1 MKDQYGRTIR
11 YLRLSVTDRCNLHC
25 RYCRPRGQAEEN
37 SAEEAL
43 LTDREILFLTRLFS
57 ERGIRRIKLTGGE
70 PLLRPNL
77 CALVGAIK
85 RLPLIEQVT
94 LTTNGIYLGL
104 FLDELQKGGID
115 AINISLNTLD
125 PRRYER
131 ITGYD
136 GFQTV
141 RDNVYRSLRRG
152 IQTKINVVP
161 QIAENS
167 AELEAFAEL
176 AREDALSV
184 RFIEMMPLGIAD
196 AAEGIDGATV
206 LARLQRRY
214 GKATPSPEPCGNG
227 PASYYQFPGF
237 RGRIGIISAVSHPF
251 CASCN
256 RIRLTA
262 QGILKPCLQFEG
274 GIDLRRLL
282 RQGADEASMLTQ
294 IEEGIY
300 RKPQR
305 HCFSEGLLPDGE
317 TRLMSEIGG

>member
-11 YLRLSVTDRCNLHC
+11 YLRLSVTDQCNLCC
-25 RYCRPRGQAEEN
+25 RYCRPRG
-37 SAEEAL
+37 SAEGGAAAESL
-43 LTDREILFLTRLFS
+43 LTDEEILRLVWLFS

-77 CALVGAIK
+77 CALAGAIK
-85 RLPLIEQVT
+85 KLPLIEQVT
-94 LTTNGIYLGL
+94 LTTNGIYLGR

-136 GFQTV
+136 GWQTV
-141 RDNVYRSLRRG
+141 RDNVYWSLRRG
-152 IQTKINVVP
+152 IRTKINVVP
-161 QIAENS
+161 QSGENS
-167 AELEAFAEL
+167 AEIESFAQL
-176 AREDALSV
+176 AKEEDLSV

-196 AAEGIDGATV
+196 VAEGVDGAMI
-206 LARLQRRY
+206 LARLEQRY
-214 GKATPSPEPCGNG
+214 GKAALISESYGNG

-251 CASCN
+251 CDSCN

-262 QGILKPCLQFEG
+262 QGIVKPCLQFEG
-274 GIDLRRLL
+274 GIDLKKML
-282 RQGADEASMLTQ
+282 RQGADEQSILAQ
-294 IEEGIY
+294 IEESIF
-300 RKPQR
+300 RKPR
-305 HCFSEGLLPDGE
+305 SHCFSEGALPDRE
-317 TRLMSEIGG
+317 THLMSEIGG